1 MYVHAA
7 VFEARSPMPTVERVR
22 HQPRTR
28 LLEVSLVE
36 RLTPRMV
43 RISLRGEDF
52 GDFRSSGADDHVKL
66 MFAVD
71 GSDRPALPN
80 PDPAAPRFP
89 DGVTPPVMRDFT
101 PRRFDADAGELVID
115 FVLHGDGPAASWAAN
130 AVAGSLVGQG
140 GPRGSLVVSDDF
152 DWYLL
157 AGDETALPSIARRLE
172 ELPPTARAIVI
183 AEVAGEDD
191 ELALETRA
199 ALEMR
204 WLHRGDAEPGSS
216 DLLERAIRDL
226 ALPDG
231 EGFAWVATEA
241 ESARRL
247 RTHLR
252 DERGLPKAWTRITGY
267 WKRGAA
273 DHHDP
278 PDTE

>member
-1 MYVHAA
+1 
-7 VFEARSPMPTVERVR
+7 MPTVERVR

-28 LLEVSLVE
+28 LLEVREVAQLS
-36 RLTPRMV
+36 PRMV
-43 RISLRGEDF
+43 RFWLRSDDF
-52 GDFRSSGADDHVKL
+52 DGFHSAGADDHVKL

-80 PDPAAPRFP
+80 PDPDGPRFP
-89 DGVTPPVMRDFT
+89 EGVMPPVMRDFT
-101 PRRFDADAGELVID
+101 PRSFDPEAGELVID
-115 FVLHGDGPAASWAAN
+115 FVLHGDGPASSWAAN
-130 AVAGSLVGQG
+130 AAVGSLVGQG

-157 AGDETALPSIARRLE
+157 AGDEAALPSIARRLE

-183 AEVAGEDD
+183 AEVAGVAD

-199 ALEMR
+199 SLDLR
-204 WLHRGDAEPGSS
+204 WLHRGDAEPGTSER
-216 DLLERAIRDL
+216 LEAAIRDL
-226 ALPDG
+226 ELPAGDG
-231 EGFAWVATEA
+231 FVWVAAEA

-252 DERGLPKAWTRITGY
+252 DERGLPKPWTRITGY

-278 PDTE
+278 PDAD